1 MRRRAFLML
10 GLAVVLGIAAV
21 FLIRGFI
28 TRHAPVAQATGSV
41 VVAKVVL
48 NFGDQLSPEN
58 LVAVPWPPE
67 SVPTGAFGSVDQMLP
82 PGTKRVALQPMVKG
96 EPVLISKV
104 SGPGGR
110 ATLSAVIDK
119 SKRAMTIGINDVL
132 GVAGFVLPGDHVDI
146 MLTRRDQ
153 NNPTTEVLL
162 QDVRVLGIDQDAN
175 VQKDKPAVARAV
187 TLEATPEQA
196 EKLTLA
202 ATVGTLSLAL
212 RNSAN
217 TEQISTSPVGLPDL
231 RPTVDQPV
239 KTQTPIQPVVDPL
252 APVRILRGT
261 TPTDY
266 EVGIA
271 AHGSKS

>member
-1 MRRRAFLML
+1 MRQRAFLML

-21 FLIRGFI
+21 FLIRGVI
-28 TRHAPVAQATGSV
+28 SRHAPEVAASGTV
-41 VVAKVVL
+41 VVAKVPL
-48 NFGDQLSPEN
+48 NFGDPLSPQN
-58 LVAVPWPPE
+58 LVAVPWPAE
-67 SVPTGAFGSVDQMLP
+67 SVPAGAFGSVEQILP
-82 PGTKRVALQPMVKG
+82 PGTKRVALQAMVKG
-96 EPVLISKV
+96 EPVLITKV

-119 SKRAMTIGINDVL
+119 SKRAMTIGISDVL

-162 QDVRVLGIDQDAN
+162 QDVRVLAIDQDAN
-175 VQKDKPAVARAV
+175 QQKDKPAVARAA
-187 TLEATPEQA
+187 TLEVTPEQA
-196 EKLTLA
+196 QKLTLA
-202 ATVGTLSLAL
+202 ATVGTLSLSL

-217 TEQISTSPVGLPDL
+217 TEQLATSPVGLADL

-239 KTQTPIQPVVDPL
+239 KAETSAKPAVDPL
-252 APVRILRGT
+252 APVVILRGT
-261 TPTDY
+261 TSTQY

-271 AHGSKS
+271 NNGSRL

>member
-1 MRRRAFLML
+1 MRQRAFLML
-10 GLAVVLGIAAV
+10 GLAVVLGIVAV
-21 FLIRGFI
+21 FLIRGVI
-28 TRHAPVAQATGSV
+28 SRHAPEVAASGNV
-41 VVAKVVL
+41 VVAKVPL
-48 NFGDQLSPEN
+48 NFGDPLSPQN
-58 LVAVPWPPE
+58 LVAVPWPAE
-67 SVPTGAFGSVDQMLP
+67 SVPVGAFGSVEQILP
-82 PGTKRVALQPMVKG
+82 PGIKRVALQTMVKG
-96 EPVLISKV
+96 EPVLINKV

-162 QDVRVLGIDQDAN
+162 QNIRVLGIDQDAN
-175 VQKDKPAVARAV
+175 QQKDKPAIARAA
-187 TLEATPEQA
+187 TLEVTTDQA
-196 EKLTLA
+196 QKLTLA

-217 TEQISTSPVGLPDL
+217 TEQLPTSPVGLADL

-239 KTQTPIQPVVDPL
+239 KTETSAKPAIDPL
-252 APVRILRGT
+252 APVLILRGT
-261 TPTDY
+261 TPTQY

-271 AHGSKS
+271 GAGSRS